1 MVAGMIAGALASA
14 VLAVGGGAGADGYWM
29 TTDARFAPP
38 GAFVP
43 SAALTY
49 DKQVVPAAGGIEVTQ
64 LMDERGATTVRL
76 RVTGVKAG
84 HAFGARVHQKSCAA
98 DPAAAGGVYQ
108 HREDPAHTDPDNE
121 VWLDFT
127 ADEKGTGD
135 ARTRH
140 DWGFRPGGAGS
151 VVLYDGPGA
160 GGARLACFTVPFG
173 WVAGTA

>member
-14 VLAVGGGAGADGYWM
+14 VLTVGGSAGADGYWM

-38 GAFVP
+38 GAFLP

-49 DKQVVPAAGGIEVTQ
+49 DMQVVPAAGGIEVSQ

-84 HAFGARVHQKSCAA
+84 HVFGARVHQKPCAA
-98 DPAAAGGVYQ
+98 DPAAAGRVYQ
-108 HREDPAHTDPDNE
+108 HREDPAHADPDNE

-127 ADEKGTGD
+127 ADENGKGE

-151 VVLYDGPGA
+151 VVVYEGPGA
-160 GGARLACFTVPFG
+160 GGTRVACFTVPFG